1 MCIISWGRVAQTVAF
16 CWGQRKERNPAHLQL
31 LCGAAPEFSHLYFK
45 VQKELSQLHNSS
57 VDTVVCPSVPSS
69 SVILIL
75 LTMIK
80 HYFCSLYIHIIHNDG
95 LIPGAF
101 ENISKVFLFKI
112 VVEYSSNM
120 LPSRSCKPHKQ
131 VFLLDRMTVGRL
143 SNSKVLNI
151 ES

>member
-1 MCIISWGRVAQTVAF
+1 MCLVIGRDKNDQFYCFQPEYFSLDMSRECALYHGAGSLKLSLFVGDKEKSEILRICSF
-16 CWGQRKERNPAHLQL
+16 CA
-31 LCGAAPEFSHLYFK
+31 AAPEFSHLYFK

-69 SVILIL
+69 VILIL

-95 LIPGAF
+95 LISGAF

-120 LPSRSCKPHKQ
+120 LPSRSC
-131 VFLLDRMTVGRL
+131 
-143 SNSKVLNI
+143 
-151 ES
+151 

>member
-1 MCIISWGRVAQTVAF
+1 MFQSRYVQCALYHGAGSNCRFLLGTKKSEILRICSF
-16 CWGQRKERNPAHLQL
+16 CA
-31 LCGAAPEFSHLYFK
+31 AAPEFSHLYFK

-69 SVILIL
+69 LVILIL

-95 LIPGAF
+95 LISGAF

-120 LPSRSCKPHKQ
+120 LPSRSC
-131 VFLLDRMTVGRL
+131 
-143 SNSKVLNI
+143 
-151 ES
+151 

>member
-1 MCIISWGRVAQTVAF
+1 MSRECALYHGAGSLKLSLFVGD
-16 CWGQRKERNPAHLQL
+16 KEERNPAHLQL

-69 SVILIL
+69 LVILIL

-95 LIPGAF
+95 LISGAF

-120 LPSRSCKPHKQ
+120 LPSRSC
-131 VFLLDRMTVGRL
+131 
-143 SNSKVLNI
+143 
-151 ES
+151 